1 MPNAF
6 LSARG
11 RLPRSKFWVWSVAT
25 IAAFVLLFSGLES
38 LFGSAST
45 LVLYPPLLWI
55 TFSLCGKRYHDL
67 GKPASRLLL
76 LLIPVAGA
84 IVVFF
89 DLAFRKG
96 NEADNQYGPDPLTD

>member
-1 MPNAF
+1 MSEAL

-11 RLPRSKFWVWSVAT
+11 RLPRLRFWVYSAVT
-25 IAAFVLLFSGLES
+25 GVLFVLLYAGFES
-38 LFGSAST
+38 LISHAST
-45 LVLYPPLLWI
+45 LILYPPLLWI
-55 TFSLCGKRYHDL
+55 GFALCAKRYHDL

-96 NEADNQYGPDPLTD
+96 NEEDNQYGPDP